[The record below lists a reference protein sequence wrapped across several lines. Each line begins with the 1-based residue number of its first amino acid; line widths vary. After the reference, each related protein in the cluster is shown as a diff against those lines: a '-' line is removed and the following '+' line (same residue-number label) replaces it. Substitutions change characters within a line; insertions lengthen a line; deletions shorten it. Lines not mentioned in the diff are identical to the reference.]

1 MLDPDRDPAPVDGVP
16 DEEPRRGPDG
26 LSHHPGPGSPGGMAE
41 DHRTPGQGPRQRLQ
55 KVPGSHQEEDRASYS
70 VSMARSGSE
79 IGYYEKHTVKPR
91 FKRKI
96 RQPDFVS

>member
-16 DEEPRRGPDG
+16 DEEPSRGPDG
-26 LSHHPGPGSPGGMAE
+26 LSHHPGSRPLGGMAE

-70 VSMARSGSE
+70 VSLARSGTE
-79 IGYYEKHTVKPR
+79 IGYFEKNIYCYRTSRVHSV
-91 FKRKI
+91 
-96 RQPDFVS
+96 